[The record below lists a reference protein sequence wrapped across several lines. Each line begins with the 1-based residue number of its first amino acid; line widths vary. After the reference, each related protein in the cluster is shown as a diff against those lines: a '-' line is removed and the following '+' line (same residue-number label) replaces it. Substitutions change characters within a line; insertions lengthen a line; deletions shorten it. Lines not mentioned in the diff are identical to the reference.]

1 MNESQ
6 EAALL
11 TEEEWEELEKF
22 WAKEYDAYVRRIS
35 QSENNR
41 QKA

>member
-22 WAKEYDAYVRRIS
+22 WVEEYEEAYVRES
-35 QSENNR
+35 S
-41 QKA
+41 A